1 MAHTMPKHRT
11 GARIALWLTAYLAAM
26 LAGTAA
32 VAQSDSPR
40 DAPYF
45 PTPQSVVDRM
55 LELAKVGPDDFVIDL
70 GSGDGRIV
78 ITAAKKHGARGLGIE
93 IEPRL
98 VSEANW
104 YARRDG
110 VSDRAKFVEQDL
122 FQTDLRPAT
131 VLTLYLFREL
141 NIKLAPRIL
150 EQLRPGA
157 RVVSH
162 DWDLGDWPPDH
173 QETMPAPDKAVGISR
188 ESKVFMWIVPA
199 RLQGEWRVETTLP
212 GAQSGRLALKQR
224 YQFFEGTLDAGAVQ
238 AGRATGTRVAFAV
251 TGATLF
257 AGRYEGTADGDTI
270 TGRVVRADGT
280 SGTWRAA
287 R

>member
-1 MAHTMPKHRT
+1 MRLPL
-11 GARIALWLTAYLAAM
+11 ALAGMLAA
-26 LAGTAA
+26 AAA
-32 VAQSDSPR
+32 VAQSDSPPPR

-55 LELAKVGPDDFVIDL
+55 LQLAKVGPDDFVIDL

-78 ITAAKKHGARGLGIE
+78 ITAAKKYGARGMGIE
-93 IEPRL
+93 IEPSL
-98 VSEANW
+98 VTQANW
-104 YARRDG
+104 NARRDG
-110 VSDRAKFVEQDL
+110 VGDRAKFVEQDL

-150 EQLRPGA
+150 AQLRPGA

-162 DWDLGDWPPDH
+162 DWDLGDWRPDH

-199 RLQGEWRVETTLP
+199 RVQGQWRVETTLP
-212 GAQSGRLALKQR
+212 GAQSATLALQQR
-224 YQFFEGTLDAGAVQ
+224 YQFFEGTLAAGLLQEGRASGTSLAFTVAGA
-238 AGRATGTRVAFAV
+238 TP
-251 TGATLF
+251 F
-257 AGRYEGTADGDTI
+257 AGRYEGTADGDAI
-270 TGRVVRADGT
+270 SGRVVRADGT
-280 SGTWRAA
+280 AGTWRAV

>member
-1 MAHTMPKHRT
+1 MRLSL
-11 GARIALWLTAYLAAM
+11 ALAGMLAA
-26 LAGTAA
+26 AA
-32 VAQSDSPR
+32 AFAQSESPPPR

-55 LELAKVGPDDFVIDL
+55 LQLAKVGPEDFVIDL

-78 ITAAKKHGARGLGIE
+78 LTAAKKYGARGLGIE
-93 IEPRL
+93 IEPQL
-98 VSEANW
+98 VSEAN
-104 YARRDG
+104 YNARRAG
-110 VSDRAKFVEQDL
+110 VSDRAKFIEQDL

-162 DWDLGDWPPDH
+162 DWDLGDWTPDH

-188 ESKVFMWIVPA
+188 ESKVFLWIVPA
-199 RLQGEWRVETTLP
+199 RVQGEWRVETTLP
-212 GAQSGRLALKQR
+212 GAQSATLALRQR
-224 YQFFEGTLDAGAVQ
+224 YQFFEGTLGTGILQEGRASGTGLAFTVAGA
-238 AGRATGTRVAFAV
+238 TP
-251 TGATLF
+251 F
-257 AGRYEGTADGDTI
+257 AGRYEGTVEGNAI
-270 TGRVVRADGT
+270 SGRVLRADGT
-280 SGTWRAA
+280 AGTWRAA

>member
-1 MAHTMPKHRT
+1 MRFVLALAGLLAVT
-11 GARIALWLTAYLAAM
+11 GAA
-26 LAGTAA
+26 
-32 VAQSDSPR
+32 AQSESPPPR

-55 LELAKVGPDDFVIDL
+55 LQLAKVGPDDFVIDL

-78 ITAAKKHGARGLGIE
+78 ITAAKRFGARGIGIE
-93 IEPRL
+93 IEPSL
-98 VSEANW
+98 VNQANW

-110 VSDRAKFVEQDL
+110 VADRAKFVEQDL

-173 QETMPAPDKAVGISR
+173 QETMPAPDKAVGVSR
-188 ESKVFMWIVPA
+188 ESKVLLWVVPA
-199 RLQGEWRVETTLP
+199 RLQGAWRVETSFADAP
-212 GAQSGRLALKQR
+212 RGAAALRQR
-224 YQFFEGTLDAGAVQ
+224 YQHFDGTLEGGALQ
-238 AGRATGTRVAFAV
+238 GGRARGTSVVFAV
-251 TGATLF
+251 TGATPF
-257 AGRYEGTADGDTI
+257 AGRYEGSAEGNAI
-270 TGRVVRADGT
+270 AGRVVRADGAA
-280 SGTWRAA
+280 GTWRAV

>member
-1 MAHTMPKHRT
+1 MRL
-11 GARIALWLTAYLAAM
+11 ALGLAAM
-26 LAGTAA
+26 LAATAA
-32 VAQSDSPR
+32 LAQSESPPPR

-55 LELAKVGPDDFVIDL
+55 LQLAKVGRDDFVIDL

-78 ITAAKKHGARGLGIE
+78 ITAAKKYGARGVGIE

-98 VSEANW
+98 VSEANY

-110 VSDRAKFVEQDL
+110 VGDRAKFIEQDL
-122 FQTDLRPAT
+122 FETDLRPAT

-150 EQLRPGA
+150 AQLRPGA

-173 QETMPAPDKAVGISR
+173 QETMPAPDKAVGTSR
-188 ESKVFMWIVPA
+188 ESKVFLWYVPA
-199 RLQGEWRVETTLP
+199 RVQGQWRVETTLA
-212 GAQSGRLALKQR
+212 GAPAATLVLTQR
-224 YQFFEGTLDAGAVQ
+224 YQFFEGTLETGAVQ
-238 AGRATGTRVAFAV
+238 GGRAQGPQVGFTVA
-251 TGATLF
+251 GATPF
-257 AGRYEGTADGDTI
+257 AGRYDGTADGGAI
-270 TGRVVRADGT
+270 AGRVMRADGT
-280 SGTWRAA
+280 TGTWRAV
-287 R
+287 RMER